1 MEACFAVPPQA
12 ARSTEPERMAAA
24 MRNPSTRMKRIAD
37 AFRSR
42 RLRVPSM
49 MDRAV
54 SFDREADVYDRVRP
68 GYLESLIDAALSGR
82 EIRDVL
88 EVGCGPGKL
97 TVSLIARR
105 LRVEAVEPGTNLAA
119 IARRRAPEAEV
130 HVARFEELAL
140 MDARFESVPHRVG
153 LGAAELIDLQRTTAT
168 HLSLDAE
175 GRERVERGMAGLV
188 EQLGGSFP
196 IRQLAVLAVAER
208 RWV

>member
-1 MEACFAVPPQA
+1 
-12 ARSTEPERMAAA
+12 
-24 MRNPSTRMKRIAD
+24 
-37 AFRSR
+37 
-42 RLRVPSM
+42 

-208 RWV
+208 R